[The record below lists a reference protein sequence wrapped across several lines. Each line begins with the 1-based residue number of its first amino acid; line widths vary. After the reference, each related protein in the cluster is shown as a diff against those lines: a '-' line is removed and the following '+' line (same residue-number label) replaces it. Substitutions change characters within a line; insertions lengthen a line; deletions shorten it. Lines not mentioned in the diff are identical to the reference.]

1 MNKQHDASFAGHQFS
16 RRRVIGWSAAGLA
29 AATLATTGVSMT
41 TRAQSPAAS
50 PTADDFAGQVDI
62 GGRSIYMESAG
73 AGSPTVVLV
82 AGSLGRG
89 DVWSRDLLQPEGE
102 REMVFPAVASFTH
115 VIEYDR
121 PGTIGEVNTSL
132 EPNGPLFY
140 PSRSDEVPQ
149 PRTGAEMV
157 QELHD
162 LLQAAEVPGPYVLV
176 GHSVG
181 GLYAQLYAMTY
192 PDEVVGMVLVDATNE
207 EVWEEFAKALT
218 PEQWAIF
225 EPGTV
230 RNEELLAAYPAAEMN
245 WTAPL
250 LDDPTVQ
257 QVRQARVDAPLR
269 PMPLYVL
276 SHGIPFGE
284 PFPGWPAEAMEAIMT
299 DLQNDEASLV
309 PNAKHVIATES
320 GHNIHQDQP
329 ELVIEAIREVVDA
342 VRDPSTWTS

>member
-1 MNKQHDASFAGHQFS
+1 METSSLETIVDRRVS
-16 RRRVIGWSAAGLA
+16 RRHVLGWSSAALAGGMLA
-29 AATLATTGVSMT
+29 ASGVPMS
-41 TRAQSPAAS
+41 TRAQSP
-50 PTADDFAGQVDI
+50 TADQAEGGFAGLVDI
-62 GGRSIYMESAG
+62 GGRSIYMEAAG

-82 AGSLGRG
+82 AGALGRG
-89 DVWSRDLLQPEGE
+89 DVWSRDQQQPEGE

-132 EPNGPLFY
+132 EPNAPLFY
-140 PSRSDEVPQ
+140 PSRSDDVPQ
-149 PRTGAEMV
+149 PRTGAEFV

-162 LLQAAEVPGPYVLV
+162 LLQTAEVPGPYVLV

-181 GLYAQLYAMTY
+181 GLYVQLYAMTY
-192 PDEVVGMVLVDATNE
+192 PDDVVGMVLVDATNE
-207 EVWEEFAKALT
+207 EVWEEFAKELT

-225 EPGTV
+225 EPTTV
-230 RNEELLAAYPAAEMN
+230 RNEELLAAYPPAEMN

-250 LDDPTVQ
+250 LEDRTVD
-257 QVRQARVDAPLR
+257 QVRQARADSPLR
-269 PMPLYVL
+269 PMPLYTL

-284 PFPGWPAEAMEAIMT
+284 PFPGWPAEEMEAILT
-299 DLQNDEASLV
+299 RLQGVTARQV
-309 PNAKHVIATES
+309 PDSKHVIATES

-329 ELVIEAIREVVDA
+329 ELVIEAIRAVVDA

>member
-1 MNKQHDASFAGHQFS
+1 MISFPNRPAS
-16 RRRVIGWSAAGLA
+16 RRSALRWSGVGLA
-29 AATLATTGVSMT
+29 AGALSLSGLHLSTS
-41 TRAQSPAAS
+41 AQSPVAGAS
-50 PTADDFAGQVDI
+50 GDFAGLVDI

-82 AGSLGRG
+82 AGALGRG
-89 DVWSRDLLQPEGE
+89 DVWSRDLLQPVGE
-102 REMVFPAVASFTH
+102 REMVFPAVAEFTH

-132 EPNGPLFY
+132 EPSAPLFY
-140 PSRSDEVPQ
+140 PSRSDDVPQ
-149 PRTGAEMV
+149 PRTGAEIV

-162 LLQAAEVPGPYVLV
+162 LLEAAEAPGPYVLV

-181 GLYAQLYAMTY
+181 GLYSRLYAMAY

-207 EVWEEFAKALT
+207 EVWAEFAKVLT
-218 PEQWAIF
+218 PDQWTVF
-225 EPGTV
+225 EAGTV
-230 RNEELLAAYPAAEMN
+230 RNEELLAAYPPAEMN

-250 LDDPTVQ
+250 LEDPTVA
-257 QVRQARVDAPLR
+257 QVRQARAESPLR
-269 PMPLYVL
+269 PIPLYTL

-284 PFPGWPAEAMEAIMT
+284 PFPGWPSEEMEAVMSR
-299 DLQNDEASLV
+299 LQEDTASLV
-309 PNAKHVIATES
+309 PDSRRVIATKS

-329 ELVIEAIREVVDA
+329 ELVIEAIRAVVDA

>member
-1 MNKQHDASFAGHQFS
+1 
-16 RRRVIGWSAAGLA
+16 
-29 AATLATTGVSMT
+29 
-41 TRAQSPAAS
+41 
-50 PTADDFAGQVDI
+50 
-62 GGRSIYMESAG
+62 MESAG
-73 AGSPTVVLV
+73 VGSPTVVLV

-89 DVWSRDLLQPEGE
+89 DVWSRDLQQPEGE

-140 PSRSDEVPQ
+140 PSRSDDVPQ

-162 LLQAAEVPGPYVLV
+162 LLQAAAVPGPYVLV

-181 GLYAQLYAMTY
+181 GLYSRLYAMTY
-192 PDEVVGMVLVDATNE
+192 PDDVVGMVLVDATNE
-207 EVWEEFAKALT
+207 EVWAEFAKVLT
-218 PEQWAIF
+218 PDQWAVF
-225 EPGTV
+225 EAGTV

-250 LDDPTVQ
+250 LDDSTVQ
-257 QVRQARVDAPLR
+257 QVRQARADSPLR
-269 PMPLYVL
+269 PMPLYVFK
-276 SHGIPFGE
+276 HGIPFGD
-284 PFPGWPAEAMEAIMT
+284 PFPGWPADAMEDIMT
-299 DLQNDEASLV
+299 ELQNDQASLV
-309 PNAKHVIATES
+309 PDAKYVVATES

-329 ELVIEAIREVVDA
+329 ELVIDAIRDVVDA